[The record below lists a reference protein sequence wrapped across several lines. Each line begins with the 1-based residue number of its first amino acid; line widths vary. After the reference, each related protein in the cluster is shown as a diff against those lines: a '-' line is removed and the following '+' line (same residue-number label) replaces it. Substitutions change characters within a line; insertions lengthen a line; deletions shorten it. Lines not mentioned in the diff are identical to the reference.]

1 MFYSKTVKE
10 DKDDFIV
17 SDPAPEFKEATA
29 PKDDLDMKSSPVAC
43 DAMIRTMQ
51 TLGTMAGWEFHV
63 VDVQGAFLNGEFED
77 GEQFYMAV
85 PDGFK

>member
-1 MFYSKTVKE
+1 MYQAQLAAHS
-10 DKDDFIV
+10 
-17 SDPAPEFKEATA
+17 FKQVQGARY
-29 PKDDLDMKSSPVAC
+29 DLDTKSSPVAC